1 MSNKENKIEL
11 PLKTCFL
18 LSDGF
23 KLNPDFIFKFKT
35 LLKQKFLKTIF
46 RILFE
51 HAFPSK
57 NKK

>member
-1 MSNKENKIEL
+1 MSNNENKIEM

-18 LSDGF
+18 LWDGF
-23 KLNPDFIFKFKT
+23 KLNADVIFKFKT
-35 LLKQKFLKTIF
+35 LLKKKFLKTIF